1 MQQQASTQSRRVRP
15 QFLSRE
21 LGMLEF
27 NRRVL
32 AQAEDR
38 RVPTLERLRF
48 LCIVSNNL
56 DEFFEIRVA
65 EVKEKIKL
73 GKEIEIAG
81 ETSASEIFAAISER
95 AHVLVADQY
104 RVLNREVFPALADDG
119 VHFLAE
125 QQWTREQRAWL
136 RDYFVREMMPLL
148 TPIGL
153 DPAHPF
159 PRVLNKSLNFA
170 VQLEGADAFGRSSGK
185 AIVQAPRLLPRV
197 IRLPSSIAGEPYVFV
212 LLTSVLQAFVDM
224 LFQGMSVLGSWPFRV
239 TRNSDLWL
247 DEEEIKNMRIALQGE
262 LPQRHFGD
270 SVRLEIADNMPAEME
285 QFLLDQFEL
294 SPADIYRVDGPVN
307 LVRLMQ
313 IPDLVDNPRLKF
325 PPFSPGVPRPLD
337 KGADLFR
344 AMRKSDILLH
354 HPFQSFNPVI
364 DFLEQAVDDPD
375 VVAIKQTVYRTGT
388 DSVLMQ
394 YLIDAAQRGKEVTVV
409 VELLARFDEEANL
422 NWAAKLEEVG
432 AHVVYGVVGYK
443 THAKMSLVVRREGGE
458 LRRYVHLS
466 TGNYHP
472 RTAKLYTDFGLFTA
486 DAQICEDV
494 NEVFKQLTGLGR
506 ARRLH
511 HLWISPFTLHD
522 RVLAAIKNEA
532 AHARAGKPA
541 HIIAKMNA
549 LLEPKVIEALYKASQ
564 AGVKIDL
571 IIRGVCALRPGIEG
585 LSDNISVRSVVGRF
599 LEHSRIFYFLN
610 DGAEDVY
617 LASADWMERNFF
629 RRIELC
635 VPALD
640 RKVKQRL
647 VKEGL
652 RPYLADNSQ
661 TWEMDADGN
670 YHLRRSRGR
679 LPRSAQEQ
687 LLAAL
692 STTGTTVASRG
703 APAARKRARGAS

>member
-1 MQQQASTQSRRVRP
+1 MLQSVAVPSRRVRP

-48 LCIVSNNL
+48 LCIVSSNL

-81 ETSASEIFAAISER
+81 ETPASEVSAAISER
-95 AHVLVADQY
+95 AHLLVADQY
-104 RVLNREVFPALADDG
+104 RVLNEEVLPALAHDG
-119 VHFLAE
+119 VLFLGE
-125 QQWTREQRAWL
+125 PQWTREQRLWL
-136 RDYFVREMMPLL
+136 REYFVREMMPLL

-170 VQLEGADAFGRSSGK
+170 VQLEGTDAFGRSSGK

-197 IRLPSSIAGEPYVFV
+197 IRLPAGVAGAPYAFV
-212 LLTSVLQAFVDM
+212 LLTSVLQAFVDT
-224 LFQGMSVLGSWPFRV
+224 LFQGMSVIGSWPFRV

-270 SVRLEIADNMPAEME
+270 SVRLEIDGHMPAGME
-285 QFLLDQFEL
+285 QFLLEQSEL
-294 SPADIYRVDGPVN
+294 SPPDLYRVDGPVN

-313 IPDLVDNPRLKF
+313 IPDLVDLPRLKYR
-325 PPFSPGVPRPLD
+325 PFSPGVPRPLD
-337 KGADLFR
+337 KGTDLFK
-344 AMRKSDILLH
+344 AMRRGDILLH

-364 DFLEQAVDDPD
+364 DFLEQSVEDPD

-422 NWAAKLEEVG
+422 NWAARLEEVG

-443 THAKMSLVVRREGGE
+443 THAKMSLVVRRENGT

-486 DAQICEDV
+486 DEKICEDV

-506 ARRLH
+506 ARKFH
-511 HLWISPFTLHD
+511 HLWISPFTLHEHI
-522 RVLAAIKNEA
+522 LQAIKKEA

-564 AGVKIDL
+564 AGVEIDL
-571 IIRGVCALRPGIEG
+571 VIRGVCALRPGIPG
-585 LSDNISVRSVVGRF
+585 LSDNIRVRSVVGRF
-599 LEHSRIFYFLN
+599 LEHSRIFYFLGG
-610 DGAEDVY
+610 GAEDVY
-617 LASADWMERNFF
+617 LASADWMDRNFF

-635 VPALD
+635 VPVLD
-640 RKVKQRL
+640 RKVKQR
-647 VKEGL
+647 VIKEGL
-652 RPYLADNSQ
+652 RPYLSDNSEA
-661 TWEMDADGN
+661 WEMDTDGN
-670 YHLRRSRGR
+670 YRLHRPRGR
-679 LPRSAQEQ
+679 LPRSAQDQ
-687 LLAAL
+687 LLVML
-692 STTGTTVASRG
+692 SATSSSP
-703 APAARKRARGAS
+703 APGKPVETRRTRKHR